1 MKNSRTYQKLDT
13 PLLLL
18 VFNRLET
25 TKKVFEQI
33 QKAKPSR
40 LYIASDGARKHIKNE
55 DLKVNEIREYI
66 LENIDWDCDIK
77 TKFHDH
83 NLGCKY
89 SVSSSISWFFKHEPK
104 GIILEDDC
112 FPSASFFDF
121 CQKMLETYEDDKR
134 IWHITGSNFHNGLS
148 FGDGSYYFSNYSYV
162 WGWATWADRWQNY
175 DVEMSKYQELKKNG
189 LLNQLFDKKEFR
201 FWLPIYE
208 GTSKGEIDT
217 WDYQWTFTILMNN
230 GLSIIPNNNMISNIG
245 FGNDATHTFNKKSK
259 FSNIS
264 LDPSSNNLI
273 HPSCIIRHKEADSK
287 SFRNILEEMNYKQRI
302 KFFLKNII

>member
-1 MKNSRTYQKLDT
+1 MKNIKKYKNFDT
-13 PLLLL
+13 AVLLL

-25 TKKVFEQI
+25 TKKVFRQI
-33 QKAKPSR
+33 QKLKPSK

-66 LENIDWDCDIK
+66 LNNIDWDCHIK

-112 FPSASFFDF
+112 LPSANFFDF
-121 CQKMLETYEDDKR
+121 CQEMLETYKDDKR

-148 FGDGSYYFSNYSYV
+148 FGDGSYYFSNFSYV

-175 DVEMSKYQELKKNG
+175 DVEMSKFQVLKKNG
-189 LLNQLFDKKEFR
+189 LLNQLFNKKEFR

-217 WDYQWTFTILMNN
+217 WDYQWTFTVLINN

-259 FSNIS
+259 FSSIS
-264 LDPSSNNLI
+264 FNPSSNNLI
-273 HPSCIIRHKEADSK
+273 HPSCIIRHMEADSK
-287 SFRNILEEMNYKQRI
+287 NFRRILEEMNYKQRF
-302 KFFLKNII
+302 KFFLKNIF